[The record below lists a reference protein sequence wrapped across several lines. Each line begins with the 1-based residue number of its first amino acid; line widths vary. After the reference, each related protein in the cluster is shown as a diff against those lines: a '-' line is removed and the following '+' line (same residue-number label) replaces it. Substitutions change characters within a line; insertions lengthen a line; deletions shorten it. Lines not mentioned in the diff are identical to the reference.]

1 MEFSDIPPGGPPPTS
16 WWERLD
22 DIDTDIIGLTGE
34 VRRVATG
41 LEEIRA
47 DLDGVEARAAQLASD
62 TESADELPPLPGPE
76 ANEPEG
82 SGPEDSEAAEGP
94 PPLDMRI
101 LVAWVRDHLALVFQR
116 KIPQNSAPHW
126 CRQWWQHPE
135 AIVRFEALRR
145 AWMASVAEPGA
156 EMANYLILVDQHLAV
171 LMGEHGPF
179 TGCTGG
185 QHRPDSQSRYLG
197 QDDPGEAYYLAL
209 EAADH
214 PRPEAV
220 A

>member
-1 MEFSDIPPGGPPPTS
+1 MELSDIPPGPPPTS

-34 VRRVATG
+34 VRRVAAG

-62 TESADELPPLPGPE
+62 TESADEPP
-76 ANEPEG
+76 A
-82 SGPEDSEAAEGP
+82 SGPEDSEAAEGL
-94 PPLDMRI
+94 PPLDMRV
-101 LVAWVRDHLALVFQR
+101 LVAWVREHLALVFQR

-156 EMANYLILVDQHLAV
+156 ELANYLILVDQHLAV

-179 TGCTGG
+179 TGCAGG

-197 QDDPGEAYYLAL
+197 QDEPGEAYYLAL